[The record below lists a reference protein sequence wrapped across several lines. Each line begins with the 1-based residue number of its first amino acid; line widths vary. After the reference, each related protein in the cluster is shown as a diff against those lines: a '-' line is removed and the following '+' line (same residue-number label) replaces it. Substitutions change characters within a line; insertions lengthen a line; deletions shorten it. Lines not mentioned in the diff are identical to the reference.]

1 MNMWPGETFVFGFL
15 TADSQSI
22 SYVTLEGKVGN
33 EKVRATVYC
42 KTFAVVK
49 LLLIIKRTKTFRQ
62 LKVNRKFI

>member
-33 EKVRATVYC
+33 EKVRATVCC

-49 LLLIIKRTKTFRQ
+49 LLLIIKPN
-62 LKVNRKFI
+62 KVESKLQFI